1 MKHRIAVMP
10 GDGVGPEIVKHGLR
24 VLRELADID
33 GIAYELTEYPHGADH
48 YRATGELISDATIDE
63 IGQHSALLFG
73 AAGDPS
79 LGEGVIELG
88 LNVRLFKRLDL
99 SLNVRP
105 GRLYLDSLTPLKGFK
120 AGDIDIVLVRES
132 SEDCFVAPGGFVRP
146 DTADEVSIG
155 LLVYTRK
162 STERT
167 VRYAFELAMRRSHR
181 LALITQAN
189 AVPAHTIWTRVTDV
203 VAKEYPEVAVR
214 RFYPDS
220 GAMALI
226 TEPQNLDVLLTTY
239 WIGGTLTNVLGAIVG
254 GMGLMPS
261 ARYSP
266 TGFAQFEPAH
276 GSALADAGKNVV
288 SPIATILA
296 VAMML
301 DHLGEERAARRTE
314 QAVAKVFR
322 TGDVPGV
329 STRSQVGTKEAT
341 DAVIKAIRQDAR

>member
-1 MKHRIAVMP
+1 MP

-276 GSALADAGKNVV
+276 GSAPKYAGQYKVN
-288 SPIATILA
+288 PIAMLLTTKL
-296 VAMML
+296 ML
-301 DHLGEERAARRTE
+301 DWLKETEKATRLENAIARVIKEGKVRTYDMGGKDSTID
-314 QAVAKVFR
+314 VAK
-322 TGDVPGV
+322 
-329 STRSQVGTKEAT
+329 
-341 DAVIKAIRQDAR
+341 AIANYAIS